1 MFEQIILDNSK
12 LPIAGL
18 YSKALKASKNPL
30 TGIEKTSNKYV
41 EFVIRDC
48 AKIARMYLPIM
59 IYGSYD
65 NPIQSLKSKF
75 SKKDIIDIVGRAE
88 KNIEVRQLLKLVLA
102 SVQKYQ
108 IDGQL
113 KTNDLVTVH
122 ETKENVEVDD
132 IYGDYLE
139 LPDTFEEQEENVD
152 VIDLTN
158 LSSKEIANYLIKVFE
173 AK

>member
-12 LPIAGL
+12 LQIAKL
-18 YSKALKASKNPL
+18 YSKALKASKQPL

-48 AKIARMYLPIM
+48 AKIANMYLPIM
-59 IYGSYD
+59 VYGSYD
-65 NPIQSLKSKF
+65 KPIDTLKGKF
-75 SKKDIIDIVGRAE
+75 SKKDIIDVVGRSE
-88 KNIEVRQLLKLVLA
+88 KNIETRQLLKLVLS

-113 KTNDLVTVH
+113 KTNDLIVDH
-122 ETKENVEVDD
+122 ETKDPQEIDD
-132 IYGDYLE
+132 VYGDYLN
-139 LPDTFEEQEENVD
+139 LPDTFEEQEESVD
-152 VIDLTN
+152 VPDLTN
-158 LSSKEIANYLIKVFE
+158 LSSKEIANYLIKIFE